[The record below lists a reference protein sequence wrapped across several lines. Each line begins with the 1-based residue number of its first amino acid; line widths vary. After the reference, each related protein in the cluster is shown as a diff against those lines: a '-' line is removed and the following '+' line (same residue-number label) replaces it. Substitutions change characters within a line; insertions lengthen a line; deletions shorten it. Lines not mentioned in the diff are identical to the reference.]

1 MSRLMPGSRQPSVFY
16 AVITTVVG
24 SALLLSTVILGWY
37 STSLGGGSNLA
48 SETYYPTMVQL
59 WGSQASGPYSVAV
72 SYSTIELGSL
82 AILYLAVA
90 GLVAVGGL
98 LGMMTAYRMWRG
110 TIRTWRRFVSTLLV
124 VTILLALAGP
134 VVVAFAQPSIV
145 CSDSVVVT
153 TPLALEFPNNTSSA
167 KLPCGWDMATPN
179 GGTSYSFVWGIS
191 PGPQSSF
198 FGTNNET
205 GQAHSWAP
213 GIGWYLAIAAS
224 ALLVV
229 GAVGYARA
237 SRPSRTSQEVHDADA
252 SASGPPRIG

>member
-1 MSRLMPGSRQPSVFY
+1 MSGPRQPSVFY
-16 AVITTVVG
+16 AVILTVVG

-48 SETYYPTMVQL
+48 GETYYPTTAQL
-59 WGSQASGPYSVAV
+59 WGSQAGGLYSVAV
-72 SYSTIELGSL
+72 SYSTIDLGSL

-90 GLVAVGGL
+90 VLVVAGGL
-98 LGMMTAYRMWRG
+98 LGTISAYRMWQG
-110 TIRTWRRFVSTLLV
+110 TNRTRRRFVSTLLV
-124 VTILLALAGP
+124 VTILFALAGP
-134 VVVAFAQPSIV
+134 VMVAFAQPSIV
-145 CSDSVVVT
+145 CSDSIVVT
-153 TPLALEFPNNTSSA
+153 TPFVLAFANNTSSA

-179 GGTSYSFVWGIS
+179 GGSSYSFEWSFS

-205 GQAHSWAP
+205 GQAHSWGP

-229 GAVGYARA
+229 GTVEYGRA
-237 SRPSRTSQEVHDADA
+237 SRASRTSREEHDADA
-252 SASGPPRIG
+252 TASGPPRVG